1 MPSPRAPARWHVDD
15 YLSYLLARA
24 SHVVASEFHREV
36 RDAGLTVLEW
46 RVLAT
51 LADGTER
58 TVGDLASIALA
69 QQSTVTKLL
78 GRMQADRWIDRNE
91 SEVDRRR
98 SLVRITP
105 RGQRVLGDL
114 LARSKRHESTTSTR
128 LTAREAALLK
138 NALRKLILDEASPA
152 RLARRGKRDAGRS
165 NGDLKS
171 VTR

>member
-1 MPSPRAPARWHVDD
+1 MPATRTASRWHVDD

-58 TVGDLASIALA
+58 TVGELASIALA

-78 GRMQADRWIDRNE
+78 GRMQADRWIERNDGD
-91 SEVDRRR
+91 VDRRQ

-105 RGQRVLGDL
+105 RGQRILGDL
-114 LARSKRHESTTSTR
+114 LKRSKRHEATTTTR
-128 LTAREAALLK
+128 LTAREATLLK
-138 NALRKLILDEASPA
+138 DALRKLIREDH
-152 RLARRGKRDAGRS
+152 RR
-165 NGDLKS
+165 
-171 VTR
+171 

>member
-1 MPSPRAPARWHVDD
+1 MVPRSASRWQVDD

-51 LADGTER
+51 LANGAER
-58 TVGDLASIALA
+58 TVGELASIALA

-78 GRMQADRWIDRNE
+78 GRMEAVRWIERNDGD
-91 SEVDRRR
+91 VDRRQ

-114 LARSKRHESTTSTR
+114 LARSKRHESTTTTR

-138 NALRKLILDEASPA
+138 NALRKLIRAESSPGLRVA
-152 RLARRGKRDAGRS
+152 RKRTPVRTRGVAKEHG
-165 NGDLKS
+165 G
-171 VTR
+171 